1 MANLKVIKVKKKLY
15 KQFCQAT
22 YPAQRVNLHQ
32 KIKKC
37 RNQII
42 TANCLCKENYFKR
55 FWNQKRI
62 NPKNIWYGIKILTS
76 TKISKKGSQRL
87 TLNINNKTIL
97 DEHIVANHF
106 NSFFTSIAGKLLKK
120 TSETRE
126 TSNSFLTKSIFISY
140 HARWSRKYIKNL
152 LSK

>member
-1 MANLKVIKVKKKLY
+1 MQIVFAKK
-15 KQFCQAT
+15 
-22 YPAQRVNLHQ
+22 
-32 KIKKC
+32 
-37 RNQII
+37 I
-42 TANCLCKENYFKR
+42 TSKR

-62 NPKNIWYGIKILTS
+62 NPKNIWYGIKILIS

-97 DEHIVANHF
+97 DEYIVANHF